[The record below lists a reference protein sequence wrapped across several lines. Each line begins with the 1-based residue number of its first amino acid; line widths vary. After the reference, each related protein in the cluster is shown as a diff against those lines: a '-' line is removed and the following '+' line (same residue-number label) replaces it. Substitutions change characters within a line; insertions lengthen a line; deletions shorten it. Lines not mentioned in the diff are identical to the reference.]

1 MPTSSNKA
9 SKRGLGRGFE
19 SLIPVDLL
27 DESFDPTAAQDQQ
40 VSELRQIKIDQIFI
54 DVEQPRK
61 KFDEDELADLAMSIG
76 EHGVLQ
82 PIIVVPSKDGY
93 QIVAGERRYRASKM
107 AGLEKIPALVRTL
120 SDQHRLEISLIENL
134 QRKDLNVMETAM
146 AYLKLR
152 DQFNLTLEQIGK
164 RVGNKSVSSVSNT
177 LRLIKLPTFVRE
189 LLVDGKLSEGRAR
202 PLIGLDE
209 DILKKILPKI
219 IEEEWSAR
227 KIEQFVVDLKKN
239 KTDEKMTK
247 TRQIS
252 EQPYKKQLEQIKN
265 HLKTDV
271 DIRTNSKGAGLI
283 KIRFKN
289 EEEFE
294 RLRKLLG

>member
-1 MPTSSNKA
+1 MPISNNKIT
-9 SKRGLGRGFE
+9 KRGLGRGFE

-40 VSELRQIKIDQIFI
+40 VSELRQIKINQIYI
-54 DVEQPRK
+54 DVDQPRK
-61 KFDEDELADLAMSIG
+61 KFDDDELADLAASIG

-82 PIIVVPSKDGY
+82 PIIVAPSKDGY

-239 KTDEKMTK
+239 KTDERMTK

-252 EQPYKKQLEQIKN
+252 EQPYRKQLEQIRSR
-265 HLKTDV
+265 LKADV

-283 KIRFKN
+283 KIKFKN